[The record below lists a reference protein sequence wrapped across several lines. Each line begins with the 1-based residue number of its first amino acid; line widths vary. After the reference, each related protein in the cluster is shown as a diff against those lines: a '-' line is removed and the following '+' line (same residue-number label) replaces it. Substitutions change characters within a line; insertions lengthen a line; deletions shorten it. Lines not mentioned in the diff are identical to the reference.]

1 MKLVPNWSAQVKE
14 EEQLL
19 PISKRFLAVLS
30 VFFMFGAA
38 TASQAQETDTAIFA
52 GGCFWCVESDFDH
65 VDGVLE
71 TVSGYAGGTIENP
84 TYQNH
89 PDYIEAVKI
98 TYDPSVVTYDELL
111 TAFWHSV
118 DATDAGGQFCDRGH
132 SYITTIFADGA
143 DQLQAARASK
153 QAVAAD
159 LAVDGEIVTP
169 IVEATTFYDAE
180 DYHQDYY
187 QKNPVQYN
195 YYRFACGRNGRVD
208 QVWGDKS
215 YLGINH

>member
-1 MKLVPNWSAQVKE
+1 MTFPPNGSATKYE

-19 PISKRFLAVLS
+19 FNFKTIFALA
-30 VFFMFGAA
+30 GAA
-38 TASQAQETDTAIFA
+38 LTIGFSSVAMAQNETAIFA

-65 VDGVLE
+65 VDGVVS
-71 TVSGYAGGTIENP
+71 TVSGYAGGTIDNP

-98 TYDPSVVTYDELL
+98 TFDPAVVTYDELL

-132 SYITTIFADGA
+132 SYITTIFADGPE
-143 DQLQAARASK
+143 QRAAAVASK

-159 LAVDGEIVTP
+159 LQVSGQIVTP
-169 IVEATTFYDAE
+169 IVDATTFYDAE

-187 QKNPVQYN
+187 LKNSVQYN
-195 YYRFACGRNGRVD
+195 FYRFRCGRNARVD